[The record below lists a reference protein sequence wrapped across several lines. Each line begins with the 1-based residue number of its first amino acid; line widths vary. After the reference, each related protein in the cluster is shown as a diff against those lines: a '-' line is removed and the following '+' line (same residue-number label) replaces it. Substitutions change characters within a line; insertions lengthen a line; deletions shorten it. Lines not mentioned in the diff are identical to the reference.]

1 MPAKGKHR
9 RPKSQRFSRSIAV
22 AGTGGAALALPLM
35 GAAGAHAV
43 TPTAAVSSTPEK
55 TATISGATVSEKT
68 ATVSEKTAKAS
79 TALTKTYSVKAGDWL
94 SKIAERQH
102 LSGGWQKL
110 YADNRQVIGSDPSM
124 IHPGLKLTIGERAA
138 STDGTKSST
147 KPSTQSSAKTSTRSS
162 GQSAAGSSG
171 AADAPKPQ
179 GVTTRAT
186 GTATNTGYTLP
197 VGGATIGTG
206 YKVAGSMWS
215 SGYHTGVDFVVP
227 TGTTIKA
234 IAAGTVVSAG
244 WGGAYGNQVVIQH
257 ADGRYS
263 QYAHL
268 SALSVSAGQTVTGGR
283 QIGLSGAT
291 GNVTGP
297 HLHFEIRTTP
307 NYGSDMDPVAYLRSH
322 GVVVG

>member
-35 GAAGAHAV
+35 GAAGAHAM
-43 TPTAAVSSTPEK
+43 TPTAAISSTPEK
-55 TATISGATVSEKT
+55 TATISAATVSQKSATVSEKT
-68 ATVSEKTAKAS
+68 ATTS
-79 TALTKTYSVKAGDWL
+79 TAPVKTYSVKVGDWL
-94 SKIAERQH
+94 ARIAERQH

-110 YADNRQVIGSDPSM
+110 YSDNRQAIGSDPSL
-124 IHPGLKLTIGERAA
+124 IHPGLKLTIGERAV
-138 STDGTKSST
+138 STDDA
-147 KPSTQSSAKTSTRSS
+147 KPSTESFTQSSAKTSTRSS
-162 GQSAAGSSG
+162 ARSATGSSG
-171 AADAPKPQ
+171 AADAPKTQAAAP
-179 GVTTRAT
+179 RAA
-186 GTATNTGYTLP
+186 GAATDTGYTLP
-197 VGGATIGTG
+197 VEGATIGTG

-227 TGTTIKA
+227 TGTTVKA
-234 IAAGTVVSAG
+234 VAAGTVVSAG

-268 SALSVSAGQTVTGGR
+268 SALSVSAGQTVTESQ

-307 NYGSDMDPVAYLRSH
+307 NYGSDVDPVAYLRAH
-322 GVVVG
+322 GVAVG